1 MTVNIKPRRNIHMI
15 VAVCDDW
22 GIGADGGMVVANRA
36 DMRHFV
42 QKTTGH
48 TVLMGRRT
56 LESFPG
62 GRALKNRRNV
72 VLTRDPLFVRAGVEP
87 VRTLEE
93 ALTTVACDDEV
104 WIIGGGR
111 VYEELLPY
119 ASECVVTKNHCLRN
133 SDTFFPNLDED
144 PEWEVVA
151 TTDTQEIAE
160 DEGDAGVRFESVTY
174 RRLPA

>member
-1 MTVNIKPRRNIHMI
+1 MNIKPRRNIHVI

-22 GIGADGGMVVANRA
+22 GIGADGGMVVANRV

-42 QKTTGH
+42 EKTTGH

-104 WIIGGGR
+104 WIVGGGR

-119 ASECVVTKNHCLRN
+119 ASEAVVTKNHCLRN
-133 SDTFFPNLDED
+133 SDTFFPNLDDD
-144 PEWEVVA
+144 PEWEVA
-151 TTDTQEIAE
+151 TASDTYEIAE
-160 DEGDAGVRFESVTY
+160 GEGDAGVQFEFVTY
-174 RRLPA
+174 RRVGA